1 MCAPLF
7 GEGFKGKGFVK
18 GKGGG
23 KEVGKG
29 KGKQKGNEG
38 KKGKGKGKGKGTP
51 YWQTRD
57 NYAESSNYGPWKDWW
72 KSQSWEA
79 HVDEEPDHWW
89 GGDSSWTAAGSAG
102 VEGAGAPTEVQV
114 QDGSDASAK
123 SITGPASGAEA
134 NEELA
139 LLAKRAGEEFRK
151 MIYDKKEGGQ
161 TTAAGAAA
169 MPGAGADKA
178 AGQPPPNRAS
188 SSTALAVA
196 PGPPPLPAAGP
207 TSPQECQHE
216 RDTAGYI
223 QHVQGGHYCRLCKR
237 WAENAHLQSDTH
249 KENCAQYAHLAPEDW
264 YPELSAD
271 GKVVLPSDEQASVA
285 TAVAAAG
292 GAPARA
298 SEAGIAGA
306 AAGGAPAAPAAAGN
320 PFLTQTQSMW
330 RAQWGVECRLAFVE
344 MILGIDQTLVDAN
357 LEAAWYAAPPGLEP
371 SE

>member
-1 MCAPLF
+1 MSKEKEAAKRSA
-7 GEGFKGKGFVK
+7 KGKESRKATRARRGRAK
-18 GKGGG
+18 EKAKARRTGKHATTMLRAAIMVHGGIRGHRRRG
-23 KEVGKG
+23 KH
-29 KGKQKGNEG
+29 
-38 KKGKGKGKGKGTP
+38 TS
-51 YWQTRD
+51 TRSQIIGG
-57 NYAESSNYGPWKDWW
+57 EETHHGP
-72 KSQSWEA
+72 
-79 HVDEEPDHWW
+79 P
-89 GGDSSWTAAGSAG
+89 
-102 VEGAGAPTEVQV
+102 
-114 QDGSDASAK
+114 
-123 SITGPASGAEA
+123 
-134 NEELA
+134 LA
-139 LLAKRAGEEFRK
+139 LLELKVRGPPPRSRMAVTLRPSPSPGQLQGQRPMIWTCWPKGLERNFGKCFMTKR
-151 MIYDKKEGGQ
+151 KKGQ
-161 TTAAGAAA
+161 TTTAGAAA
-169 MPGAGADKA
+169 MPEAGADKA

-188 SSTALAVA
+188 TITALAVA

-249 KENCAQYAHLAPEDW
+249 KENCAQYAHLAPEEW

-306 AAGGAPAAPAAAGN
+306 AAAVAPAAPAAAGQ
-320 PFLTQTQSMW
+320 PALTQTQIMW

-344 MILGIDQTLVDAN
+344 MILGIDQTIVDAN